1 MNELED
7 IEVDSEFDLFIQD
20 NEPAPPPI
28 PNKKK
33 RGRPRKQASLEPN
46 YHQISDKSSKPSLSS
61 LDKSLSLSSEF
72 EDVEFPGFTREDFMH

>member
-20 NEPAPPPI
+20 NEPTPAPPP
-28 PNKKK
+28 PTSNKKK

-46 YHQISDKSSKPSLSS
+46 YHQI
-61 LDKSLSLSSEF
+61 
-72 EDVEFPGFTREDFMH
+72 